1 MGRRKTNKAVVETV
15 EKEDPVHW
23 TVDMESELYKT
34 VARVLDITDG
44 SMTTKAAK
52 HQRVAELL
60 TSYCVDELGMDQFKD
75 KPLTEMNITDKMD
88 SVKRKIKKLFENG
101 QYQKK
106 GETGREATD
115 EDIIDVEAVQRKW
128 ACVGAYMDA
137 FKDHPS
143 YCLVSKFNFIIKS
156 ISAVIRLS
164 PVLNFKDENPTLA
177 IWICRSGS
185 LMIAPGGSHHQL
197 VLALLTH
204 RIIQQKTK
212 TWTR

>member
-1 MGRRKTNKAVVETV
+1 MGRRKTSKSVAEPV

-34 VARVLDITDG
+34 LAHVLDITDG

-60 TSYCVDELGMDQFKD
+60 TSYCIDELGMDQLKD

-115 EDIIDVEAVQRKW
+115 ADFIDVEAVQRKW

-143 YCLVSKFNFIIKS
+143 YCLVSSLFAQLKAS
-156 ISAVIRLS
+156 ICKVSLVHLRVDEAASLCIWPQETGCRRTCVCPTAVNKALGS
-164 PVLNFKDENPTLA
+164 PHTELLLLLHVL
-177 IWICRSGS
+177 
-185 LMIAPGGSHHQL
+185 
-197 VLALLTH
+197 
-204 RIIQQKTK
+204 
-212 TWTR
+212 